1 MLRAP
6 ASRKALKAEKEQQ
19 AQAAVEKKP
28 EHTRS
33 TGIDL
38 SPIVEPRQ
46 GFIVLAWS
54 LLWMVVLLAVGL
66 YLVAVGGNMLPFDGS
81 NLSASAKPTAVQDSA
96 PMSLSECAAKAASL
110 IANNKPSLPALPCL
124 THQQFERLLIVTFD
138 SDTLVPKTQSA
149 GSGVL
154 PFHQLPSV
162 QSSVNSNGFLYN
174 IEPQPI
180 HSSRDAVVSALT
192 GVHAR
197 MIESLQRIVV
207 PSFPHD
213 SVVAQMADSLT
224 ARRSVIPTSD
234 EEEEDEPKPSVA
246 YVPECYGDGGWSTLF
261 PSAFFDCES
270 TNITPR
276 VLHRLRS
283 STFSLLAV
291 HLTLRHL
298 DQKSGL
304 DGFLHTALP
313 LIDEQTLAV
322 VIHHSPQGSYA
333 LLHSGRFDRQ
343 VKDNN
348 IKKLTQSYKDKSN
361 PSQIALEDIAPTLS
375 VLFGLPIPV
384 SNEGVVIPE
393 MIVHGSNGQY
403 YQKLTSLRV
412 SLRHNAEQLNT
423 LTRRKLSDEKQETY
437 KDVLALGATTSQIY
451 RSADHPVHFKA
462 MHEDCKMDY
471 RMSKILSKLVQ
482 TTYTEIKAV
491 LIVLGF
497 IVIIGATTLA
507 LIQTVVYF
515 NDDPKI
521 PDEVVLMA
529 VSIGSLGGFFGGLTK
544 SIDMLIPAY
553 SINIHPYHEGIF
565 CGSMLLILV
574 VSLLRIKDL
583 IFPNP
588 LSAVPIAGAP
598 SLPFGI
604 FSFNGLLAG
613 VTLALLFASPFAH
626 NLGLGLTERDVVL
639 YGLQVFALLLFINAF
654 FVSNTEHRDSL
665 VKTTLLFIVLL
676 RIGLVFDFE
685 TSPLFSNPSHQIST
699 MVIPAAVAAINF
711 VLAFVFT
718 YVVRR
723 TMYSSD
729 NLHSSG
735 AVISGVLVPFG
746 LFVSAFYWMLE
757 TLHIFPG
764 VMTLKISDTLNFVQ
778 YWTCKLG
785 FMSTSVTSMYVWG
798 TDPST
803 IGMEVTD
810 NNATK
815 RSQVFSPEE
824 AKTEKTSGKTIFF
837 RGIANGI
844 GSSYF
849 SFFLSVYMALNYLQ
863 VSVGS
868 AALTVSILQICA
880 LLEMY
885 HFWRDKAEAASWC
898 TLFKFSSSS
907 KQGKS
912 ASRSSRGPFKP
923 AIGGTPASPRSS
935 VNSNSPR
942 TSVVSD
948 SSDAQDVSRS
958 LRAVFADPYLT
969 TAFMGIL
976 TLLIRYVAIAS
987 AQHSSYELL
996 SRQLPS
1002 DASLGFGGVKIAR
1015 STSVK
1020 TSMALYLEMA
1030 ASTAVMIARVYGPN
1044 LILGSLAPALFVLW
1058 KRPCLRGGE
1067 SRLLRELSFALT
1079 VRFGV
1084 IAGVLLLGEIFGLM
1098 VSASTVSGTGN
1109 KLDILNAWDTQA
1121 QVLVVRAMGTMIEG
1135 LAAVISVFVVWM
1147 AMNGYAGFQRKM
1159 KKFGILE

>member
-246 YVPECYGDGGWSTLF
+246 
-261 PSAFFDCES
+261 
-270 TNITPR
+270 
-276 VLHRLRS
+276 
-283 STFSLLAV
+283 
-291 HLTLRHL
+291 HL

-423 LTRRKLSDEKQETY
+423 LTRSKLSDEKQETY

-462 MHEDCKMDY
+462 MHEDCKMG
-471 RMSKILSKLVQ
+471 LSHV
-482 TTYTEIKAV
+482 
-491 LIVLGF
+491 
-497 IVIIGATTLA
+497 
-507 LIQTVVYF
+507 
-515 NDDPKI
+515 
-521 PDEVVLMA
+521 
-529 VSIGSLGGFFGGLTK
+529 
-544 SIDMLIPAY
+544 
-553 SINIHPYHEGIF
+553 
-565 CGSMLLILV
+565 
-574 VSLLRIKDL
+574 
-583 IFPNP
+583 
-588 LSAVPIAGAP
+588 
-598 SLPFGI
+598 
-604 FSFNGLLAG
+604 
-613 VTLALLFASPFAH
+613 
-626 NLGLGLTERDVVL
+626 
-639 YGLQVFALLLFINAF
+639 
-654 FVSNTEHRDSL
+654 
-665 VKTTLLFIVLL
+665 
-676 RIGLVFDFE
+676 
-685 TSPLFSNPSHQIST
+685 
-699 MVIPAAVAAINF
+699 
-711 VLAFVFT
+711 
-718 YVVRR
+718 
-723 TMYSSD
+723 
-729 NLHSSG
+729 
-735 AVISGVLVPFG
+735 
-746 LFVSAFYWMLE
+746 
-757 TLHIFPG
+757 
-764 VMTLKISDTLNFVQ
+764 
-778 YWTCKLG
+778 
-785 FMSTSVTSMYVWG
+785 
-798 TDPST
+798 
-803 IGMEVTD
+803 
-810 NNATK
+810 
-815 RSQVFSPEE
+815 
-824 AKTEKTSGKTIFF
+824 
-837 RGIANGI
+837 
-844 GSSYF
+844 
-849 SFFLSVYMALNYLQ
+849 
-863 VSVGS
+863 
-868 AALTVSILQICA
+868 
-880 LLEMY
+880 
-885 HFWRDKAEAASWC
+885 
-898 TLFKFSSSS
+898 
-907 KQGKS
+907 
-912 ASRSSRGPFKP
+912 
-923 AIGGTPASPRSS
+923 
-935 VNSNSPR
+935 
-942 TSVVSD
+942 
-948 SSDAQDVSRS
+948 
-958 LRAVFADPYLT
+958 
-969 TAFMGIL
+969 
-976 TLLIRYVAIAS
+976 
-987 AQHSSYELL
+987 
-996 SRQLPS
+996 
-1002 DASLGFGGVKIAR
+1002 
-1015 STSVK
+1015 
-1020 TSMALYLEMA
+1020 
-1030 ASTAVMIARVYGPN
+1030 
-1044 LILGSLAPALFVLW
+1044 
-1058 KRPCLRGGE
+1058 
-1067 SRLLRELSFALT
+1067 
-1079 VRFGV
+1079 
-1084 IAGVLLLGEIFGLM
+1084 
-1098 VSASTVSGTGN
+1098 
-1109 KLDILNAWDTQA
+1109 
-1121 QVLVVRAMGTMIEG
+1121 
-1135 LAAVISVFVVWM
+1135 
-1147 AMNGYAGFQRKM
+1147 
-1159 KKFGILE
+1159 